1 MRPVSRSCRSPVW
14 SLLLHAY
21 GIGVSDTA
29 HPSASPA
36 PQADLMVTVVRG
48 AFGGDLPWGWV
59 IDGGVIALVTIALDG
74 LLAAAGIIT
83 GEALI
88 GIFIALPAA
97 WPGLVLILDPGLWS
111 GRVARSKDAG
121 PRARFS

>member
-1 MRPVSRSCRSPVW
+1 M
-14 SLLLHAY
+14 SLSMA
-21 GIGVSDTA
+21 I
-29 HPSASPA
+29 
-36 PQADLMVTVVRG
+36 
-48 AFGGDLPWGWV
+48 AFGGLVAWL
-59 IDGGVIALVTIALDG
+59 GGSGAVREGRG
-74 LLAAAGIIT
+74 LLGAAGIIT
-83 GEALI
+83 GERLI